1 MESTKVFDILM
12 QNYQEEKNCIPC
24 EKSLLFPAE
33 LLRQLHNQSVRLY
46 LLPTCES
53 RLSSCLLSI
62 TSAALPITNTYF
74 LSIVK
79 KIKVDYRMC
88 FFSLISERLQ
98 CLFQIKRDVITEGRQ
113 RKNKMVW
120 I

>member
-12 QNYQEEKNCIPC
+12 QNYQEKKNCIPC

-62 TSAALPITNTYF
+62 TSAAPPISITYF
-74 LSIVK
+74 LSILK
-79 KIKVDYRMC
+79 KIKVDYRM

>member
-12 QNYQEEKNCIPC
+12 QNYQEKKNCIPC

-62 TSAALPITNTYF
+62 TSAAPPISITYF
-74 LSIVK
+74 LSILK
-79 KIKVDYRMC
+79 KIKVDYRM

-98 CLFQIKRDVITEGRQ
+98 CLFLIKRDVITEGRQ